1 MPMMLSLTRRFGR
14 GKLTIL
20 SFHRLPLEAQC
31 VDPHEYSFERFQDLV
46 RELQAS
52 FRILA
57 LTEAVDLLR
66 AGLLKEPAVVLTF
79 DDGYKGWIEH
89 VAPWLKAQG
98 LRGTFFITT
107 AQLRGQP
114 LWNERIESA
123 IHHLPPEQKELAGV
137 PGATLGLDVSTRE
150 RRVDAVRLV
159 TAALKYQPQAHRHEA
174 MAELERLCGPSYV
187 GPACFDA
194 DDLRSLQAMG
204 MEVGAHSVNHP
215 ILSCCTE
222 EEAEREI
229 RESRADIEAILG
241 PMRMP
246 FAYPNGEPGKDYT
259 SRHVDMVRQ
268 AGYACG
274 VSTQKGY
281 ASLDSCFLQLR
292 RFTPWG
298 ATPGSRAFQLL
309 GNLLRAPMPDPAR
322 PARPHAALMVAFH
335 FPPQAGSSGV
345 LRSLNFAKIL
355 PEAGWDVS
363 LLSASANAYERTS
376 VDLMAQVPPD
386 IRLDRALALD
396 VRRDLSIRG
405 KYPELL
411 AMPDRWSSWCLGG
424 IRRGVR
430 LVRSRQVQL
439 VWSTYP
445 LLSAHLIGGMVARW
459 TGRPW
464 IAEFRDPVYHED
476 WEASRLKRWLLPRL
490 EGWAVRR
497 ATCCV
502 VTTDG
507 ARELFERRYPES
519 RGRVHV
525 IENGYDEGSF
535 VGAQAQRLDIAPER
549 LLMLHSGA
557 IYPKERDPSSLFR
570 VMARLRDSGRIDAR
584 RLCVRFRAPGA
595 DQAIRDLAQKFG
607 VQDMVDVAGPVP
619 YRQALQEMMGAE
631 VLLVFQGSA
640 FNNQIPAKIY
650 EYLRALRPVLALVDC
665 AGITA
670 RRLSQFEGV
679 RNVDVLDEQAI
690 EAALLQSYD
699 AFLADPAAFGAPV
712 RTVESVSH
720 TSRQHGA
727 WQLAQLMTSVDAR
740 SNDAP
745 LRG

>member
-1 MPMMLSLTRRFGR
+1 MGR

-20 SFHRLPLEAQC
+20 SFHRLPLEAQRL
-31 VDPHEYSFERFQDLV
+31 DPHEYSFERFKDLV
-46 RELQAS
+46 TELQTS

-66 AGLLKEPAVVLTF
+66 AGLLKDPAVVLTF
-79 DDGYKGWIEH
+79 DDGYKGWIDH
-89 VAPWLKAQG
+89 VAPWLQSQG

-114 LWNERIESA
+114 LWNERIERA
-123 IHHLPPEQKELAGV
+123 IHHLPAELRVLSGV
-137 PGATLGLDVSTRE
+137 PGATPPLDISSVE
-150 RRVDAVRLV
+150 RRVVAVRLV
-159 TAALKYQPQAHRHEA
+159 TAALKYQAQDQRHAA
-174 MAELERLCGPSYV
+174 MTELERLCGPAYV

-194 DDLRSLQAMG
+194 QDLKALHAMG
-204 MEVGAHSVNHP
+204 MEIGAHSVHHP
-215 ILSCCTE
+215 ILSCCSE

-229 RESRADIEAILG
+229 HESRADIETVLG
-241 PMRMP
+241 PLRMP

-259 SRHVDMVRQ
+259 SRHVEMVRS

-274 VSTQKGY
+274 VSTQKGF
-281 ASLDSCFLQLR
+281 ATLDNCFLQLR

-298 ATPGSRAFQLL
+298 ATPRSRAFQLL
-309 GNLLRAPMPDPAR
+309 SNLLRPVEPDLAR

-345 LRSLNFAKIL
+345 LRSLNFAKVL

-363 LLSASANAYERTS
+363 LLSASAGAYERTS

-411 AMPDRWSSWCLGG
+411 AMPDRWSSWFFGG
-424 IRRGVR
+424 VRRGIR
-430 LVRSRQVQL
+430 LVRSRRAQL

-445 LLSAHLIGGMVARW
+445 ILSAHLIGGTVARW

-476 WEASRLKRWLLPRL
+476 WDASRLKRWLLPRL

-507 ARELFERRYPES
+507 ARELFERRYPEA

-535 VGAQAQRLDIAPER
+535 VGTQARRIEVSADR

-557 IYPKERDPSSLFR
+557 IYPKERDPSKLFR
-570 VMARLRDSGRIDAR
+570 VMARLRDDGRIEAS

-595 DQAIRDLAQKFG
+595 DQAIRELAQKFG
-607 VQDMVDVAGPVP
+607 VEDMVDVAGPVS
-619 YRQALQEMMGAE
+619 YREALEEMMGAD

-650 EYLRALRPVLALVDC
+650 EYLRALRPILALVDC
-665 AGITA
+665 QGITA
-670 RRLSQFEGV
+670 RRLAQFTGV
-679 RNVDVLDEQAI
+679 RNADVQDEPAI
-690 EAALLQSYD
+690 EAALLQAYD
-699 AFLADPAAFGAPV
+699 AFMADPASYRQPV
-712 RTVESVSH
+712 RAVKEVSS

-727 WQLAQLMTSVDAR
+727 WQLAQLMTAIDAR
-740 SNDAP
+740 ANDAP

>member
-1 MPMMLSLTRRFGR
+1 MMLSLTRRFGR

-20 SFHRLPLEAQC
+20 SFHRLPREAERL
-31 VDPHEYSFERFQDLV
+31 DPHETSFERFKALV
-46 RELQAS
+46 TELQAS

-66 AGLLKEPAVVLTF
+66 AGLLDEPAVVLTF
-79 DDGYKGWIEH
+79 DDGYKSWVEH

-98 LRGTFFITT
+98 LRGSFFITT
-107 AQLRGQP
+107 GQLHGQP
-114 LWNERIESA
+114 LWNERIERA
-123 IHHLPPEQKELAGV
+123 IHHLPPSLQQLSGV
-137 PGATLGLDVSTRE
+137 PGATLGLDVSSRE

-159 TAALKYQPQAHRHEA
+159 TAALKYQPQSHRHEA
-174 MAELERLCGPSYV
+174 MTELERLCGPNYV
-187 GPACFDA
+187 GPACFSA
-194 DDLRSLQAMG
+194 DDLRALQAMG
-204 MEVGAHSVNHP
+204 MEIGAHSVHHP
-215 ILSCCTE
+215 ILSCCSE

-229 RESRADIEAILG
+229 RDSKADIEAILG
-241 PMRMP
+241 PQRMP

-259 SRHVDMVRQ
+259 SRHVEMVRR

-281 ASLDSCFLQLR
+281 ATLDSCFLQLR

-298 ATPGSRAFQLL
+298 ATSGARAWQML
-309 GNLLRAPMPDPAR
+309 GNLLRSPEPDLAR

-363 LLSASANAYERTS
+363 LLSANARAYERTS

-386 IRLDRALALD
+386 IRLARARALD

-411 AMPDRWSSWCLGG
+411 AMPDRWSSWFFGG
-424 IRRGVR
+424 FRRGVQ
-430 LVRSRQVQL
+430 LVHSRQAQL

-445 LLSAHLIGGMVARW
+445 ILSAHLIGGMVARW

-476 WEASRLKRWLLPRL
+476 WDASRLKRWLLPRL

-507 ARELFERRYPES
+507 ARQLFERRYPEA

-535 VGAQAQRLDIAPER
+535 ENTRPQRLDIAPDR
-549 LLMLHSGA
+549 LLLLHSGA
-557 IYPKERDPSSLFR
+557 IYPKERDPSHLFR
-570 VMARLRDSGRIDAR
+570 VMARLRDSGRIDAS

-595 DQAIRDLAQKFG
+595 DQAIRDLAQKLG
-607 VQDMVDVAGPVP
+607 VEDMVDVAGPVP
-619 YRQALQEMMGAE
+619 YRQALQEMMGAD
-631 VLLVFQGSA
+631 VLVVFQGTA

-650 EYLRALRPVLALVDC
+650 EYLRALRPILALVDC

-670 RRLSQFEGV
+670 QRLAQFEGA
-679 RNVDVLDEQAI
+679 RNVDVLDESAI
-690 EAALLQSYD
+690 EAALLQAYD
-699 AFLADPAAFGAPV
+699 AFIADPAAFRAPV
-712 RTVESVSH
+712 RTVESVAP

>member
-1 MPMMLSLTRRFGR
+1 MMLSLTRRFGR

-20 SFHRLPLEAQC
+20 SFHRLPREAQRL
-31 VDPHEYSFERFQDLV
+31 DPHEYSFERFKELV
-46 RELQAS
+46 TELRSS

-79 DDGYKGWIEH
+79 DDGYKSWIDH
-89 VAPWLKAQG
+89 VAPWLQGQG

-114 LWNERIESA
+114 LWNERIEHA
-123 IHHLPPEQKELAGV
+123 IHHLPAGLKTLSGV
-137 PGATLGLDVSTRE
+137 PGATPGLDVSSRE
-150 RRVDAVRLV
+150 GRVDAVRLV
-159 TAALKYQPQAHRHEA
+159 TAALKYQPQDQRREA
-174 MAELERLCGPSYV
+174 MAELERLCGPGYA
-187 GPACFDA
+187 GPSCFGSE
-194 DDLRSLQAMG
+194 DLKALQAMG
-204 MEVGAHSVNHP
+204 MEIGAHSVNHP
-215 ILSCCTE
+215 ILSCCSE
-222 EEAEREI
+222 EEAEYEI
-229 RESRADIEAILG
+229 RESRADIEAVLG
-241 PMRMP
+241 PLRMP

-259 SRHVDMVRQ
+259 SRHVEMVRR

-281 ASLDSCFLQLR
+281 ATLENCFLQLR

-298 ATPGSRAFQLL
+298 ATANSRAFQLL
-309 GNLLRAPMPDPAR
+309 GNLLRPPEPDLAR

-363 LLSASANAYERTS
+363 LLSASASAYERTS

-411 AMPDRWSSWCLGG
+411 AMPDRWSSWFFGG
-424 IRRGVR
+424 VRRGIR
-430 LVRSRQVQL
+430 LVRSRQAQL

-445 LLSAHLIGGMVARW
+445 ILSAHLIGGMVARW
-459 TGRPW
+459 TSRPW

-476 WEASRLKRWLLPRL
+476 WDASRLKRWLLPRL
-490 EGWAVRR
+490 EGWVVRS

-507 ARELFERRYPES
+507 ARQLFERRYPEA

-535 VGAQAQRLDIAPER
+535 VGAQAQRYDVAPER

-557 IYPKERDPSSLFR
+557 IYPKERDPSNLFR
-570 VMARLRDSGRIDAR
+570 VMARLRDSGRIEAS

-595 DQAIRDLAQKFG
+595 DQAIRELAQKFG
-607 VQDMVDVAGPVP
+607 VEDMVDIAGPVP
-619 YRQALQEMMGAE
+619 YRQALQEMMGADL
-631 VLLVFQGSA
+631 LLVFQGSA

-650 EYLRALRPVLALVDC
+650 EYLRALRPILALVDC

-670 RRLSQFEGV
+670 QRLSQFEGV
-679 RNVDVLDEQAI
+679 RNVDVLDEAAI

-699 AFLADPAAFGAPV
+699 AFVADMAACRQPV
-712 RTVESVSH
+712 RTVEAVSP

-727 WQLAQLMTSVDAR
+727 WQLAQLMIAVDAR
-740 SNDAP
+740 TNDAP

>member
-1 MPMMLSLTRRFGR
+1 MSMMLSLTRRFGR
-14 GKLTIL
+14 GKLTVL
-20 SFHRLPLEAQC
+20 SFHRLPMEAQRL
-31 VDPHEYSFERFQDLV
+31 DPHEYSFERFKDLV
-46 RELQAS
+46 TELRSA

-89 VAPWLKAQG
+89 VAPWLQSQG

-114 LWNERIESA
+114 LWNERIERA
-123 IHHLPPEQKELAGV
+123 IHHLPASLRTLSGV
-137 PGATLGLDVSTRE
+137 PGATLGLDVSSTE

-159 TAALKYQPQAHRHEA
+159 TAALKYQPQEERHEA
-174 MAELERLCGPSYV
+174 MAELERLCGPGYD
-187 GPACFDA
+187 GPRCFDA
-194 DDLRSLQAMG
+194 EDLKALQAMG
-204 MEVGAHSVNHP
+204 MEIGAHSVNHP
-215 ILSCCTE
+215 ILACCTE
-222 EEAEREI
+222 DEAEREI
-229 RESRADIEAILG
+229 RDSRADIEAVLG
-241 PMRMP
+241 PLRMP

-259 SRHVDMVRQ
+259 SRHVDMVRR

-281 ASLDSCFLQLR
+281 ATLDSCFLQLS

-298 ATPGSRAFQLL
+298 ATAGSRAWQLL
-309 GNLLRAPMPDPAR
+309 GNLLRVPAPDLAR

-345 LRSLNFAKIL
+345 LRSLNFVKVL
-355 PEAGWDVS
+355 PEAGWDVT
-363 LLSASANAYERTS
+363 LLSAGASAYERTS

-386 IRLDRALALD
+386 IRLDRAVALD

-405 KYPELL
+405 KYPELM
-411 AMPDRWSSWCLGG
+411 AMPDRWSSWVFGG
-424 IRRGVR
+424 VRRGVR
-430 LVRSRQVQL
+430 VVRRREVQL

-445 LLSAHLIGGMVARW
+445 ILSAHLIGGLVARW

-507 ARELFERRYPES
+507 ARQLFERRYPEA

-535 VGAQAQRLDIAPER
+535 TGAEAKRLDVAPQR

-557 IYPKERDPSSLFR
+557 IYPRERDPSQLFR
-570 VMARLRDSGRIDAR
+570 VLARLRDTGRIAAD

-595 DQAIRDLAQKFG
+595 DQAIRDLAQKLG
-607 VQDMVDVAGPVP
+607 VEDMVDVAGPVP
-619 YRQALQEMMGAE
+619 YRDALQEMMGAE
-631 VLLVFQGSA
+631 VLLVFQGTA

-650 EYLRALRPVLALVDC
+650 EYLRALRPILALVDTT
-665 AGITA
+665 GITA
-670 RRLSQFEGV
+670 QRLAQFNGV
-679 RNVDVLDEQAI
+679 RNAEVLDEQAI
-690 EAALLQSYD
+690 EAAVLQAYD
-699 AFLADPAAFGAPV
+699 AFVADPAAYRQPV
-712 RTVESVSH
+712 RTLEAVAP

-740 SNDAP
+740 TNDAP